1 MNWKSIIS
9 FSIVTLLTIT
19 SCDKEGESDEPADF
33 DKRSLLA
40 NLSDNIILPS
50 INQFKTDL
58 TALSTKSAQ
67 LNENTSQQDL
77 EEVRS
82 AWKSAYLTWQTVK
95 IFDFGPIR
103 MNAFKS
109 STGTYPV
116 DTSDVNNNIA
126 SGSYELG
133 TAANADAIGLP
144 ALDYLLYKNGA
155 LEQIKTIANYRAYIQ
170 DVVNKMNNET
180 DLVLSGWDNYIT
192 EFKEATGTSSTSGFS
207 FFINEYNRDY
217 ELAKNAKVGIPLG
230 KQSLGIQ
237 QPEFIEARYSGIS
250 FDLLEES
257 IAALQKVYN
266 GNSFLNDEAGV
277 GCDDYLLHLD
287 RSALDNTID
296 GTFSELKNKL
306 ASFNETFESAMINSP
321 EKCDELYLML
331 QQHTVN
337 IKTDMTS
344 AFGVLITYQDND
356 GD

>member
-1 MNWKSIIS
+1 MNWKIIATLSIIGS
-9 FSIVTLLTIT
+9 LSIA
-19 SCDKEGESDEPADF
+19 SCDKEEEPDATADF
-33 DKRSLLA
+33 DKKTLLA

-58 TALSTKSAQ
+58 IGLSSKVSQ
-67 LNENTSQQDL
+67 LDENTSQQDL
-77 EEVRS
+77 EEIRL

-109 STGTYPV
+109 ATGTYPV
-116 DTSDVNNNIA
+116 DTSDINNNIA

-133 TAANADAIGLP
+133 TAGNTDAIGLP
-144 ALDYLLYKNGA
+144 ALDFLLYKNGA
-155 LEQIKTIANYRAYIQ
+155 LEQIQSNGDYRTYIR

-180 DLVLSGWDNYIT
+180 DIVLSGWDSYTN
-192 EFKEATGTSSTSGFS
+192 EFKESTGTSSTSGFS
-207 FFINEYNRDY
+207 IFINEFNRDY

-250 FDLLEES
+250 FELLEES
-257 IAALQKVYN
+257 IVALQKVYN
-266 GNSFLNDEAGV
+266 GDSFENNESGV
-277 GCDDYLLHLD
+277 GCDDYLIHLD
-287 RSALDNTID
+287 RSALDNKID
-296 GTFSELKNKL
+296 DTFSDIKNKV
-306 ASFNETFESAMINSP
+306 AAFNESFESAIFNNADD
-321 EKCDELYLML
+321 CDELYLML